1 MSGVTG
7 RPRVLLRVFLDEG
20 DKHGGHPL
28 GELLVLRAREAGLAG
43 ATLLRGP
50 LGFGRGARLHTAKIL
65 RLADDLPLVLE
76 IVDAEEPVR
85 AFVAA
90 EAALLSDCLVTLEK
104 VTVLKPGS

>member
-1 MSGVTG
+1 MSDE
-7 RPRVLLRVFLDEG
+7 PRALLRIFLDEG
-20 DKHGGHPL
+20 DKHEGRPL
-28 GELLVLRAREAGLAG
+28 GELLVLRARDAGLAG

-90 EAALLSDCLVTLEK
+90 EARLLSRCLVTLER
-104 VTVLKPGS
+104 VTVLSSDPS

>member
-1 MSGVTG
+1 M
-7 RPRVLLRVFLDEG
+7 REHPRVLLRIFLDEG
-20 DKHGGHPL
+20 DKHEGRPL

-90 EAALLSDCLVTLEK
+90 EARLLSRCLVTLER
-104 VTVLKPGS
+104 VTVLSSDPS